1 MIPTDITMY
10 PQMLVVY
17 LKFLDILVMP
27 ERVHG
32 YPHTVD
38 IMEITM
44 DIN

>member
-1 MIPTDITMY
+1 MY

-38 IMEITM
+38 ITEITV

>member
-1 MIPTDITMY
+1 MIPIDITMY

-38 IMEITM
+38 IMEITV